1 LRIALVHDWLT
12 GYRGGERVLEHLS
25 RRFPDA
31 DLYTLFHTPGSVPP
45 AIERLSIETSPLD
58 RLPFARRHY
67 RKLLPLHPW
76 AVRQLDLRG
85 HDLVLSTSHAV
96 AKSVRVP
103 RETPHLT
110 YCFTPMR
117 YVWDQADEYQGRG
130 LKRALALP
138 LSEALRRFDRR
149 TAGPD
154 SVTRFVAISHDVAG
168 RIRRHYGREANVV
181 PPPVDVS
188 WIAPAQGPA
197 EDFFLLVSGFVP
209 YKRDDIALECFRRS
223 GRRLVVIGDG
233 PGRRALERS
242 SAPNIDFLGRVDDPT
257 LADFYRRC
265 RALIHPQR
273 EDFGLIAVEAQ
284 AAGRPVI
291 AFAAGGVLDSVRPL
305 RTESFDALDSLD
317 SSHRGGLPATG
328 VFFDRQDPVALE
340 QAIERFEKAE
350 FQFRPAPLRA
360 WAETF
365 SPARFDA
372 ALDVEIAACFGGP
385 SA

>member
-1 LRIALVHDWLT
+1 MRIALVHDWLT
-12 GYRGGERVLEHLS
+12 GYRGGERVLEHLA

-31 DLYTLFHTPGSVPP
+31 ELYTLFHAPGSVPA
-45 AIERLSIETSPLD
+45 AIERLAIETSPLD

-76 AVRQLDLRG
+76 AVRQLELKG

-103 RETPHLT
+103 RGTPHLT

-117 YVWDQADEYQGRG
+117 YVWDQTAEYQGRG

-138 LSEALRRFDRR
+138 LSAALRSFDRH
-149 TAGPD
+149 TAGQD
-154 SVTRFVAISHDVAG
+154 SVTRFVAISHEVAG
-168 RIRRHYGREANVV
+168 RIRRHYGRDANVV

-188 WIAPAQGPA
+188 WITPARGPA

-209 YKRDDIALECFRRS
+209 YKRDDIAIDCFRRS
-223 GRRLVVIGDG
+223 GRRLIVIGDG
-233 PGRRALERS
+233 PGRRALARGC
-242 SAPNIDFLGRVDDPT
+242 PRNIEFLGRVDEAT

-291 AFAAGGVLDSVRPL
+291 AFGAGGVLDSVRPL
-305 RTESFDALDSLD
+305 GRESIDSFEGAD
-317 SSHRGGLPATG
+317 GLPATG
-328 VFFDRQDPVALE
+328 VFFDRQDPNALE

-360 WAETF
+360 WAEGF

-372 ALDVEIAACFGGP
+372 ALDDEIAACLGGP